1 MKLNT
6 LVLVFLMSAKI
17 TLAQIKTIT
26 LPALKQKIALQTTDK
41 IIINFWATWCKPC
54 VAELPQL
61 EQLNAHFDQHQ
72 IKVILVSVDFLN
84 EIAKVNQMVK
94 TKGLKSEAWL
104 MNAKNQ
110 NDFIEGVSKNWS
122 GSVPASWLI
131 NKKTGKNKMIEK
143 SLTEIEILQEFEKL
157 N

>member
-1 MKLNT
+1 MKFKT
-6 LVLVFLMSAKI
+6 LVLVFLIGAKT
-17 TLAQIKTIT
+17 TLAQVKTIT
-26 LPALKQKIALQTTDK
+26 LPALKLKITEQTTDK

-54 VAELPQL
+54 VTELPQF
-61 EQLNAHFDQHQ
+61 EQINTQFDQYQ

-84 EIAKVNQMVK
+84 EIGKVNQMVK
-94 TKGLKSEAWL
+94 AKGIKSEVWL

-110 NDFIEGVSKNWS
+110 NEFIEGVSKNWS

-143 SLTEIEILQEFEKL
+143 SLTKTEILKEFENL